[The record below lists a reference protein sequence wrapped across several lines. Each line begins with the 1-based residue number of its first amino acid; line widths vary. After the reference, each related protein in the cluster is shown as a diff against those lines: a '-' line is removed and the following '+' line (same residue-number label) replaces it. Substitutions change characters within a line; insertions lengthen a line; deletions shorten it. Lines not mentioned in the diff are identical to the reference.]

1 MVSVTSL
8 SGGSR
13 TVDAAHGS
21 GFRPD
26 IEGLRALAV
35 LPILLNHA
43 LVRGFAGGFVGV
55 DVFFVISG
63 YLITLILMR
72 DLQSGAFS
80 IKGFYRRRILRI
92 LPALFVML
100 GVVTAAGFVWLTPNE
115 FTHLAKSS
123 LATTF
128 FVSNLLLYSDTGYFT
143 TAAATLPLLHTWSL
157 AIEEQFYIFWPIV
170 LLLAVRLGARMTLA
184 AVVGI
189 CLLSLAASQWMVVR
203 DPSAAFYLIPFR
215 TWELGLGGV
224 LAILQLRS
232 PAIFRRQDGGLPMA
246 RNLLAAAGLAAIL
259 YCVYA
264 YRQPIVFPGLSALPP
279 TLGTVAIIAAG
290 SGAFV
295 NRMLALPPVRF
306 FGRISYSLYLWHW
319 PVIVFSKLALFLPET
334 PAVIAGQLV
343 VSVVLAWIS
352 YELVETRLRAV
363 LARQDA
369 STVLWRAGVAMAASA
384 LVSLTILRFDGFARR
399 YSDDQLAVAGVLD
412 RDQERDYRRG
422 TCFVVEAEDRFD
434 RDACLA
440 SDERRPSLLLA
451 GDSVAAHLW
460 PGLAAVATGYAIG
473 QATMVGCRP
482 YVGNDPRLPCSRFFD
497 TLLGEWTPQMRPDLL
512 MLAGN
517 WIAADAAP
525 LRSTLEKLVASGQ
538 ATVVVGPMPR
548 YDSSLPRLLFFGT
561 GPDPGARARAS
572 LSKNLWRIDAE
583 IGAAARSAGA
593 LYVSLLD
600 LLCPAGECPIYA
612 KPNVPLQFDYVHLT
626 TEGSELVVA
635 RMMERINALRRD
647 DGLPGAAGP
656 TDQTVVSP

>member
-8 SGGSR
+8 FGGSR

-115 FTHLAKSS
+115 FTHLAKSA

-143 TAAATLPLLHTWSL
+143 AAAATLPLLHTWSL

-170 LLLAVRLGARMTLA
+170 LLLAVRFGARMTLA

-246 RNLLAAAGLAAIL
+246 RNLLAPAGLAAIL
-259 YCVYA
+259 
-264 YRQPIVFPGLSALPP
+264 
-279 TLGTVAIIAAG
+279 
-290 SGAFV
+290 
-295 NRMLALPPVRF
+295 
-306 FGRISYSLYLWHW
+306 
-319 PVIVFSKLALFLPET
+319 
-334 PAVIAGQLV
+334 
-343 VSVVLAWIS
+343 
-352 YELVETRLRAV
+352 
-363 LARQDA
+363 
-369 STVLWRAGVAMAASA
+369 
-384 LVSLTILRFDGFARR
+384 
-399 YSDDQLAVAGVLD
+399 
-412 RDQERDYRRG
+412 
-422 TCFVVEAEDRFD
+422 
-434 RDACLA
+434 
-440 SDERRPSLLLA
+440 
-451 GDSVAAHLW
+451 
-460 PGLAAVATGYAIG
+460 
-473 QATMVGCRP
+473 
-482 YVGNDPRLPCSRFFD
+482 
-497 TLLGEWTPQMRPDLL
+497 
-512 MLAGN
+512 
-517 WIAADAAP
+517 
-525 LRSTLEKLVASGQ
+525 
-538 ATVVVGPMPR
+538 
-548 YDSSLPRLLFFGT
+548 
-561 GPDPGARARAS
+561 
-572 LSKNLWRIDAE
+572 
-583 IGAAARSAGA
+583 
-593 LYVSLLD
+593 
-600 LLCPAGECPIYA
+600 
-612 KPNVPLQFDYVHLT
+612 
-626 TEGSELVVA
+626 
-635 RMMERINALRRD
+635 
-647 DGLPGAAGP
+647 
-656 TDQTVVSP
+656 